1 MSQSNEFTDRVRD
14 NPLSGRPYSQILL
27 DSNFVIALLRK
38 HRDLEDEIKAEVRGK
53 IAIVV
58 LDLVVWELERL
69 ARTRTSAT
77 ATWAKAS
84 LAFLSR
90 RNYPIAEHKP
100 GPSDVD
106 ASLIAFALTEKIPTA
121 IATIDREL
129 KSALDALGIPSILPR
144 TRHGLVADGSL
155 I

>member
-1 MSQSNEFTDRVRD
+1 MLPDRISHPRGMRHQWEGNLSIPMRVRD
-14 NPLSGRPYSQILL
+14 NPLSGRPYSQILP

-53 IAIVV
+53 IVIVV
-58 LDLVVWELERL
+58 LDLVIWELERL
-69 ARTRTSAT
+69 ARTRSSAT
-77 ATWAKAS
+77 ATWAKAG
-84 LAFLSR
+84 LAFFSR

-121 IATIDREL
+121 IATIDREA
-129 KSALDALGIPSILPR
+129 STS
-144 TRHGLVADGSL
+144 DGPG
-155 I
+155 

>member
-1 MSQSNEFTDRVRD
+1 METNRVRD
-14 NPLSGRPYSQILL
+14 NPLSGRPYFQILL
-27 DSNFVIALLRK
+27 DSNFIIALLRK
-38 HRDLEDEIKAEVRGK
+38 RRDLEDEIKAEVRGK

-58 LDLVVWELERL
+58 LDLVIWELESL

-77 ATWAKAS
+77 ATWAKAG
-84 LAFLSR
+84 LAFLSE

-106 ASLIAFALTEKIPTA
+106 ASLIVFALMDKIPTA

-129 KSALDALGIPSILPR
+129 KSALDSLGIPSILPR
-144 TRHGLVADGSL
+144 TRHGLVADGFRL
-155 I
+155 

>member
-1 MSQSNEFTDRVRD
+1 MGLSTKKDYRFRD
-14 NPLSGRPYSQILL
+14 NPLSGRLYSQILL
-27 DSNFVIALLRK
+27 DSNFIIALLRK

-58 LDLVVWELERL
+58 LDLVIWELERL
-69 ARTRTSAT
+69 ARTTTSAT

-84 LAFLSR
+84 LAFLSK
-90 RNYPIAEHKP
+90 RNYAIAEHKP
-100 GPSDVD
+100 GPSDID

-129 KSALDALGIPSILPR
+129 KSALDSLGIPSILPR
-144 TRHGLVADGSL
+144 TSHGLVAEGFHL
-155 I
+155 

>member
-1 MSQSNEFTDRVRD
+1 METNRVRD
-14 NPLSGRPYSQILL
+14 NTLSGRPYSQILL
-27 DSNFVIALLRK
+27 DSNFIIALLRK

-58 LDLVVWELERL
+58 LDLVIWELERL
-69 ARTRTSAT
+69 ARTTTSAT

-84 LAFLSR
+84 LAFLSK
-90 RNYPIAEHKP
+90 RNYAIAEHKP
-100 GPSDVD
+100 GPSDID

-129 KSALDALGIPSILPR
+129 KSALDSLGIPSILPR
-144 TRHGLVADGSL
+144 TSHGLVAEGFRL
-155 I
+155 

>member
-1 MSQSNEFTDRVRD
+1 METNRVRD
-14 NPLSGRPYSQILL
+14 NPLSGRPYFQILL
-27 DSNFVIALLRK
+27 DSNFIIALLRK
-38 HRDLEDEIKAEVRGK
+38 HRDLEDEIKAEIRGK

-58 LDLVVWELERL
+58 LDLVIWELERL
-69 ARTRTSAT
+69 ARTATSAT

-84 LAFLSR
+84 LAFLSK
-90 RNYPIAEHKP
+90 RNYAIAEHRP

-106 ASLIAFALTEKIPTA
+106 ASLIVFALTEKIPTA

-144 TRHGLVADGSL
+144 TSHGIVAEGFHL
-155 I
+155 

>member
-1 MSQSNEFTDRVRD
+1 METNRVRD
-14 NPLSGRPYSQILL
+14 NTLSGRPYSQILL
-27 DSNFVIALLRK
+27 DSNFIIGLLRK

-58 LDLVVWELERL
+58 LDLVIWELERL
-69 ARTRTSAT
+69 ARTTTSAT

-84 LAFLSR
+84 LAFLSK
-90 RNYPIAEHKP
+90 RNYAIAEHKP
-100 GPSDVD
+100 GPSDID

-129 KSALDALGIPSILPR
+129 KSALDSLGIPSILPR
-144 TRHGLVADGSL
+144 TSHGLVAEGFRL
-155 I
+155 

>member
-1 MSQSNEFTDRVRD
+1 METDRVRD
-14 NPLSGRPYSQILL
+14 NPLSGRPYFQILL
-27 DSNFVIALLRK
+27 DSNFIIALLRK
-38 HRDLEDEIKAEVRGK
+38 HRDLEDEIKAEIRGK

-58 LDLVVWELERL
+58 LDLVIWELERL
-69 ARTRTSAT
+69 ARTRSSAT

-84 LAFLSR
+84 LTFLSS
-90 RNYPIAEHKP
+90 RNYAIAEHKP

-129 KSALDALGIPSILPR
+129 KSALDSLGIPSLLPR
-144 TRHGLVADGSL
+144 TSHGIVAKGFHL
-155 I
+155 

>member
-1 MSQSNEFTDRVRD
+1 METDRVRD
-14 NPLSGRPYSQILL
+14 NPLSGRLYSQILL
-27 DSNFVIALLRK
+27 DSNFIIALLRK
-38 HRDLEDEIKAEVRGK
+38 HRDLEDEIKAEIRGK

-58 LDLVVWELERL
+58 LDLVIWELERL
-69 ARTRTSAT
+69 ARTRTSAV

-90 RNYPIAEHKP
+90 RNYSIAEHKP

-106 ASLIAFALTEKIPTA
+106 ASLIVFALTEKIPTA

-129 KSALDALGIPSILPR
+129 KGALDALGIPSILPR
-144 TRHGLVADGSL
+144 TSHGLVAEGFHL
-155 I
+155 

>member
-1 MSQSNEFTDRVRD
+1 LETDRVRD
-14 NPLSGRPYSQILL
+14 NPLSGRLYSQILL
-27 DSNFVIALLRK
+27 DSNFIIALLRK
-38 HRDLEDEIKAEVRGK
+38 HRDLEDEIKAEIRGK

-58 LDLVVWELERL
+58 LDLVIWELERL
-69 ARTRTSAT
+69 ARTRTSAV

-90 RNYPIAEHKP
+90 RNYSIAEHKP

-106 ASLIAFALTEKIPTA
+106 ASLIVFALTEKIPTA

-129 KSALDALGIPSILPR
+129 KGALDALGIPSILPR
-144 TRHGLVADGSL
+144 TSHGLVAEGFHL
-155 I
+155 